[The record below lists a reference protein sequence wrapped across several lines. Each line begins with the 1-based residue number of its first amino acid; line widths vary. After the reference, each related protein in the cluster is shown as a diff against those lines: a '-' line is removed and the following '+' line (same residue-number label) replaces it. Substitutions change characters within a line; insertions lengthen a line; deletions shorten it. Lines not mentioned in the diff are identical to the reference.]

1 MEPGARS
8 PDAAPLVRPM
18 AQAGAPPAVP
28 LAVRAFLVRSTHL
41 EAPALIHAFVTGV
54 GLLPAT
60 VAAWLSPTGGA
71 LRAAGTSSLAV
82 AIALPAG
89 GGGVRRRR
97 VLAAGR
103 HHRARLAARS

>member
-71 LRAAGTSSLAV
+71 IRAVATPSLAI
-82 AIALPAG
+82 ASALPAVVAVVR
-89 GGGVRRRR
+89 VRRVVAGGRNRR
-97 VLAAGR
+97 EVLAA
-103 HHRARLAARS
+103 LS